1 MLRSFQGYERLDKA
15 NMSRARAGQEP
26 HNAEYLYTPMR
37 LFSEPDKHG
46 QIIILIFK
54 ILILTIIIT
63 TWNLLS
69 LG

>member
-1 MLRSFQGYERLDKA
+1 
-15 NMSRARAGQEP
+15 
-26 HNAEYLYTPMR
+26 MR

-63 TWNLLS
+63 AWNLLS
-69 LG
+69 PG

>member
-1 MLRSFQGYERLDKA
+1 
-15 NMSRARAGQEP
+15 
-26 HNAEYLYTPMR
+26 MR

-46 QIIILIFK
+46 QIIIYFK

-69 LG
+69 PG